1 MLLPLIFF
9 RYAKYY
15 WKHKCKPLLAKWV
28 LKISIKVM
36 NWIDFLKVWF
46 KVYKQRFRDQN
57 KLYTYWLYY
66 PPKYARILPD
76 LVIES
81 LLSKIKAY
89 EFCWQCKQFSVT
101 QNQIKHRPAATRI
114 YQHRVPPIHKD
125 AFISPTFK
133 MPRVSTSTN
142 NKINRW

>member
-15 WKHKCKPLLAKWV
+15 WKYKCKPLLAMWV
-28 LKISIKVM
+28 LKRS
-36 NWIDFLKVWF
+36 NELDFLNVWF

-76 LVIES
+76 LVIEW
-81 LLSKIKAY
+81 LLTKIKVY

-101 QNQIKHRPAATRI
+101 QNQIKHRLAATRI
-114 YQHRVPPIHKD
+114 YQHCVPAIHKD
-125 AFISPTFK
+125 AFISPTLE
-133 MPRVSTSTN
+133 MPRASTSTN